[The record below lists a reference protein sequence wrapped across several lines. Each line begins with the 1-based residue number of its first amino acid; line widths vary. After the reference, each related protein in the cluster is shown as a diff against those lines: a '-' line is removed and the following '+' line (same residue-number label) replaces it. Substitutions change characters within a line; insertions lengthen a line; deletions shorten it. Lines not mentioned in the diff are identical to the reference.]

1 MSWRGSSCKSMM
13 FFHFLVTLNRRSW
26 PDASSSTRR
35 CAVRRTPVLNLKPSR
50 ASSRARDNAR
60 KMRLIV
66 SNLRRRSGW
75 RKRSRYDWMPK
86 RPLANKN
93 ELTKR
98 RKGDREKR
106 PECAKKNNGRKKNV
120 AITLLPA
127 DAAKP
132 VAVAVAWT
140 IEGVPTAE
148 ADMKDDSRE
157 ETIDGDPVTVTT
169 GTEEEVEVEA
179 MAIDEVVVVTEIVVA
194 VAVAVAVAV
203 METVI
208 GVAVVVMEIVIA
220 VAAVVVVMEIVIA
233 AAVILMEIVSV
244 PVSLPVAVTIVVV
257 ATVDGIKKP
266 FLLDEKKLIY
276 KYISL

>member
-1 MSWRGSSCKSMM
+1 
-13 FFHFLVTLNRRSW
+13 
-26 PDASSSTRR
+26 
-35 CAVRRTPVLNLKPSR
+35 
-50 ASSRARDNAR
+50 
-60 KMRLIV
+60 MRLIV

-132 VAVAVAWT
+132 VAVAAAWT
-140 IEGVPTAE
+140 IEEVPTAE

-179 MAIDEVVVVTEIVVA
+179 MAIDEVVVTEIVVA